1 MVEQVNKKRRE
12 EDVNEAMPRED
23 EETLSNLTY
32 STDGVAS
39 CDQLVVVI
47 VHERLPVRVE
57 LSYLCNAIKHRT
69 CQREVRCYVTRHGT
83 EFPAAFSMG

>member
-1 MVEQVNKKRRE
+1 M
-12 EDVNEAMPRED
+12 NEVMPREED

-32 STDGVAS
+32 STDGVAG

-57 LSYLCNAIKHRT
+57 LSYLCNAIKHTT
-69 CQREVRCYVTRHGT
+69 CQREVRCYVARHDTG
-83 EFPAAFSMG
+83 FPAAFSIG